1 MKTIIAG
8 SRTIVDYQALLDA
21 VVDSNFD
28 ITEVVS
34 GGARGVDKMGE
45 VFAQNNNINLR
56 VFPADWEK
64 HGRKAGILRNIEMGD
79 YADALIALWD
89 GKSRGTKQMIE
100 YATLKGLRV
109 YVSVHKPTN

>member
-34 GGARGVDKMGE
+34 GGARGVDM
-45 VFAQNNNINLR
+45 VCYN
-56 VFPADWEK
+56 
-64 HGRKAGILRNIEMGD
+64 
-79 YADALIALWD
+79 
-89 GKSRGTKQMIE
+89 
-100 YATLKGLRV
+100 
-109 YVSVHKPTN
+109 SVVL